1 LLYFYVVENA
11 LKIIGYG
18 IIPFC
23 KDVWNVFDFCTLILY
38 ALYFAIPGYI
48 SIDVSPVRLMK
59 LLIFLGIF
67 IKPL

>member
-1 LLYFYVVENA
+1 M
-11 LKIIGYG
+11 KIIGFG

-23 KDVWNVFDFCTLILY
+23 KSIWNVFDFCILILY
-38 ALYFAIPGYI
+38 ALYFAFPQIIYL
-48 SIDVSPVRLMK
+48 DVSPVRLMK